1 MKNRILIILFAL
13 LFFATSAY
21 AATFGGTGL
30 GPIPLTIEEEDGVP
44 SVTGTN
50 TIQFTD
56 GTMTNDGGGVVSI
69 DILGVAA
76 PADSPTFTSDIEWAD
91 GNVTWVPCGDDIET
105 YVTAATAGDTLILC
119 AGTYTV
125 TDDIDVTKAI
135 TIRGQGYK
143 GTIIQTATD
152 SKNVFHITSSDVE
165 IENLGID
172 ITASATHAIYTTG
185 VAGAVLDNIFIH
197 DVDIVLNSH
206 AGAQHALC
214 FVDSNGDVQNVEIE
228 ATSTNN
234 DAFGVYAQN
243 EATAEAATIVH
254 VHQVHAILT
263 GAGGGTSIAYRVED
277 DSATSDCSMYIYNS
291 HGVTTGGVFSAG
303 ISSLAGANAIAYAE
317 FCYLDAGDYDFY
329 QAAGAT
335 MSARNCLSANNT
347 SLGTITYPG
356 KIEAAT
362 LNTEGIV
369 INETTD
375 TNSYKTINNTLTDT
389 STTGHTVYGQYNTIT
404 NDVVVTGTAQSLYGE
419 RTWVEKSGADTNADT
434 TSVYGAEFN
443 ATNTGST
450 DAGTKNTYGLEVQ
463 AVGDTAG
470 DSTAYG
476 ITSSARGADVN
487 YSIFSDQ
494 GNIELRLEPAEEVS
508 IDASPTTNTDG
519 VLRLLVDTV
528 TTGVVGAKI
537 ELENEAT
544 AGQANTALY
553 VDLTNSAVVTTDNL
567 NFYGA
572 EISVTKSGADTSTDG
587 VTLTGIN
594 VQAQSTGSTDAAST
608 KTATGG
614 YFAATGD
621 TAGTSTAYGIRA
633 AASGAD
639 TNWAGYFEGDVNVTG
654 LLDIDGVVTLGDGG
668 DNFSVASDGIDISTA
683 GVITNSTFDAGD
695 NVLKMFGYIQLIN
708 PHLAG
713 SGVEANMDTTA
724 TNEYYGQV
732 KFADEIDKATN
743 YCEYRLIVPTDL
755 DIAVALTASFKFR
768 LGGADTDDHVYAIS
782 HDTVADS
789 ADYTG
794 TVTDEI
800 LLAYTKDGS
809 GADGDV
815 ETASGTLTSW
825 KDHLTAGNLWVIR
838 VARDGDANSGDDTDD
853 SNVDSY
859 SGPLTIRYGVTQ

>member
-254 VHQVHAILT
+254 VHQVHATLT

-463 AVGDTAG
+463 AV
-470 DSTAYG
+470 
-476 ITSSARGADVN
+476 
-487 YSIFSDQ
+487 
-494 GNIELRLEPAEEVS
+494 
-508 IDASPTTNTDG
+508 
-519 VLRLLVDTV
+519 
-528 TTGVVGAKI
+528 
-537 ELENEAT
+537 
-544 AGQANTALY
+544 
-553 VDLTNSAVVTTDNL
+553 
-567 NFYGA
+567 
-572 EISVTKSGADTSTDG
+572 
-587 VTLTGIN
+587 
-594 VQAQSTGSTDAAST
+594 
-608 KTATGG
+608 
-614 YFAATGD
+614 GD